1 MTLTSVNSVSQ
12 FFSNHSFC
20 PQFLSTR
27 ERYSIMYKFARH
39 LNSIYMYYFYVI
51 CSTELDLSE
60 LDYSNYSKYFANL
73 LYLEES
79 QMRVDIGHY
88 TMEAA
93 PMRKDARTG
102 LIRLMVGIYY

>member
-1 MTLTSVNSVSQ
+1 
-12 FFSNHSFC
+12 
-20 PQFLSTR
+20 
-27 ERYSIMYKFARH
+27 MYKFARH

-93 PMRKDARTG
+93 PMRKDTRTG
-102 LIRLMVGIYY
+102 LIRLMVGSYY